1 MKRFAALLLV
11 LLCLCPL
18 AHGEELNQ
26 LKEWLDTDVAQPIS
40 DLFANETLITTI
52 GAVPVDAP
60 NDIALLTFEI
70 SAEGETVAEANQQVM
85 AQMDAIRQILVE
97 QGVPEQNI
105 WHSGYDVSANVV
117 YHNTRLTEDQVL
129 DGYTVGM
136 QLNVRLTDLEL
147 VGVVIDAAMQSGAGS
162 THELQYEQSQAEK
175 VYQAALSQAAQ
186 QAMDKAQAL
195 SQSCGMA
202 LGDLVSVNELS
213 TVQDGLARVEVSY
226 RAK

>member
-40 DLFANETLITTI
+40 DLFANETLVTAT
-52 GAVPVDAP
+52 GTVPVDAP
-60 NDIALLTFEI
+60 NDIALLSFEI
-70 SAEGETVAEANQQVM
+70 SAEGETVSEANQQVM
-85 AQMDAIRQILVE
+85 AQIDAIRQILVE

-105 WHSGYDVSANVV
+105 WHSRYDVSANVV
-117 YHNTRLTEDQVL
+117 YHNTRLTEEQVL
-129 DGYTVGM
+129 DGYVVGM
-136 QLNVRLTDLEL
+136 QLNVRLTDLKL

-162 THELQYEQSQAEK
+162 THELQYEQSQAEQA
-175 VYQAALSQAAQ
+175 YQAALSLAAQ
-186 QAMDKAQAL
+186 QAMDKAAAL
-195 SQSCGMA
+195 AESCGMT
-202 LGDLVSVNELS
+202 LGDLVSVTELS
-213 TVQDGLARVEVSY
+213 AVQDGEAKVEVSY